1 MICLKTNKVCD
12 EQNRKC
18 KECKLNDCKEVIKM
32 IETQEQRKER
42 RKISLVK
49 AQLPE
54 KCRDCVFLE
63 IIDLDKQKVRCS
75 YIIRKC
81 VLN

>member
-1 MICLKTNKVCD
+1 MIYMLK
-12 EQNRKC
+12 R
-18 KECKLNDCKEVIKM
+18 
-32 IETQEQRKER
+32 ETQEQRIER

-63 IIDLDKQKVRCS
+63 IIDLDKQKVRCP
-75 YIIRKC
+75 YMIEKCIIKD
-81 VLN
+81 